1 MFLFYYTA
9 KIVVFFIS
17 AINTEIFLCKNVN
30 IQMRK
35 RIKVFLNKN
44 IKAFLCGYIK

>member
-9 KIVVFFIS
+9 KIVVFFHFRHKYRNI
-17 AINTEIFLCKNVN
+17 LCKNVN
-30 IQMRK
+30 IQMCK

-44 IKAFLCGYIK
+44 IKAFLCGYMK

>member
-9 KIVVFFIS
+9 KIVVFFHFRHKYR
-17 AINTEIFLCKNVN
+17 NIFMQKCKYSNVQTHKN
-30 IQMRK
+30 IY
-35 RIKVFLNKN
+35 NKN